1 MRWRKTLF
9 VLAFGTG
16 MYVCPSQAQAP
27 LEADSASDT
36 VRRLDDVT
44 VTARRM
50 PHKLSAAAPVQSL
63 SGQDLEQL
71 GIRDMADAVRRFAG
85 VNVRDYGG
93 IGGLKTVSVRNM
105 GAAHTAVSY
114 DGVVVSNTQAGQVD
128 IGRFALDN
136 VSALS
141 LSIGQ
146 TDEFLQS
153 ARHYASAGVLNIETE
168 KPHFEHHRTHTF
180 RVLLRGGSFGY
191 ISPYLRWWQ
200 ALGKRTTLAA
210 EGNFIHADGRY
221 PFTLVNGKYVT
232 EEKRH
237 NSAVSSG
244 QGEVNLCHTF
254 NDESTLE
261 AKGYYYQS
269 SRGLP
274 GAVILYNPESHEH
287 LWDKNAF
294 AQVRYRKQWSPRWS
308 LQAQA
313 KYNYSWNKYY
323 DKGTEYADGTVTDR
337 YKQNEYYLSATV
349 LYNPVQGLR
358 VMLAQD
364 VAINTLDSSLPEC
377 PFPTRV
383 TSLTALRAQY
393 RPNERFLIDASL
405 LGTYL
410 TEHVKTGERPDD
422 LKRLSPSIGLSYRP
436 GKAQLYLRAFYKSTF
451 RTPTFND
458 LYYFRMGNRSL
469 RPEKADEFNVGLTWG
484 MERHGILDYSLSATV
499 DGYFHQ
505 VTDKIVA
512 FPSTYVWRMANF
524 GKAHVSGTDVSVAAR
539 LSYGRTT
546 LSVNGSYSWQKAI
559 DLTDPTAKN
568 YQQQLPYTPRHNGS
582 ASAQLELAWFSIG
595 YSLIGMGK
603 RYYLA
608 QNLPENEIGRYTE
621 HSVSLS
627 RQFTFKRC
635 KLQLRADV
643 QNITNRQYEIIKYYP
658 MPGRSWRLTAGIDF

>member
-1 MRWRKTLF
+1 MRWENTLV
-9 VLAFGTG
+9 VLLLGTG
-16 MYVCPSQAQAP
+16 MFVCPLQAQTS
-27 LEADSASDT
+27 LEADTVSDT
-36 VRRLDDVT
+36 SRRLDDVT
-44 VTARRM
+44 VTARRK

-114 DGVVVSNTQAGQVD
+114 DGLVVSNTQAGQID

-136 VSALS
+136 VAVLS

-146 TDEFLQS
+146 SDELLQS

-168 KPHFEHHRTHTF
+168 KPHFEHHRTHAF

-191 ISPYLRWWQ
+191 LSPYLRWWQ

-210 EGNFIHADGRY
+210 EGNFTRADSRY

-244 QGEVNLCHTF
+244 QGEVNLRHTF
-254 NDESTLE
+254 NDESALE
-261 AKGYYYQS
+261 AKGYFYRS

-274 GAVILYNPESHEH
+274 GAIILYNPESHEH

-294 AQVRYRKQWSPRWS
+294 AQVRYRKQWSTRWS

-313 KYNYSWNKYY
+313 KYNYSWNKYF

-349 LYNPVQGLR
+349 LYKPAQGLN
-358 VMLAQD
+358 VVLAQD
-364 VAINTLDSSLPEC
+364 AAINTLDSSLPEC

-410 TEHVKTGERPDD
+410 TEHVKSGERPDD
-422 LKRLSPSIGLSYRP
+422 LKRLSPSVGLSYRP
-436 GKAQLYLRAFYKSTF
+436 CEAQLYLRAFYKSTF

-458 LYYFRMGNRSL
+458 LYYYRMGNRSL
-469 RPEKADEFNVGLTWG
+469 RPEKSEEFNVGLTWG
-484 MERHGILDYSLSATV
+484 MKRHGMLEYLSATV

-524 GKAHVSGTDVSVAAR
+524 GKAHISGTDVSVAAR
-539 LSYGRTT
+539 LSYEKTALT
-546 LSVNGSYSWQKAI
+546 LNGSYSWQKAI

-568 YQQQLPYTPRHNGS
+568 YRQQLPYTPRHNGS
-582 ASAQLELAWFSIG
+582 ASAQLELPWFSIG

-621 HSVSLS
+621 HSVSLA
-627 RQFTFKRC
+627 RQFAFKRY

-643 QNITNRQYEIIKYYP
+643 QNIANRQYEIIKYYP
-658 MPGRSWRLTAGIDF
+658 MPGCSWRLTAGIDF